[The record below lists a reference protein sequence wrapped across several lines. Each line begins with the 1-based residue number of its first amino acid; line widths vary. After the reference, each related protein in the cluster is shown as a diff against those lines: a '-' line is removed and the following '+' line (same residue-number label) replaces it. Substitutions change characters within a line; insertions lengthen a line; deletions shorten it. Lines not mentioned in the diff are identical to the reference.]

1 MSVKKGIIG
10 SDNGLSPVRRQ
21 AIIWTNAEIL
31 SIRCLGTNNLQW
43 NSNQNTKV
51 FIHENAFENVVYE
64 MAAIL
69 SQPQCVDMVSVLGQN
84 DADYITEAVIRC
96 ADQWA

>member
-1 MSVKKGIIG
+1 
-10 SDNGLSPVRRQ
+10 
-21 AIIWTNAEIL
+21 
-31 SIRCLGTNNLQW
+31 
-43 NSNQNTKV
+43 
-51 FIHENAFENVVYE
+51 

-69 SQPQCVDMVSVLGQN
+69 SQPQCVDMVSVLRQN